1 VSFFRNTINLK
12 AWLTT
17 YSSLGAEIV
26 TLSAGR
32 KRKEFK
38 VHKSRICEK
47 SEFFSKAFTG
57 KFKEG
62 EEGVIYLPE
71 DAPDVVALFIEWV
84 YQSSITFR
92 FTEWQFYSL
101 VKLYV
106 FAQKICVVDL
116 ADRVMNHLQKNYELS
131 PTTKVQYI
139 SMSAKIVGYVYKNT
153 QSQSKLRDFCLHVFA
168 WDLCRNGNSP
178 LPPAYRLDELRDLSY
193 DFLMDYI
200 IYLSMNRSRILP
212 PGQLRF
218 GCTYHSHTPA
228 TEAASHCPST
238 ACQGYEN
245 LDWESLDGEGP
256 ESKEKGDAARERLLR
271 EENPRED

>member
-139 SMSAKIVGYVYKNT
+139 SMSAKTLKANPNSEISVSTYLLGIFVVT
-153 QSQSKLRDFCLHVFA
+153 ETLHCLRLTD
-168 WDLCRNGNSP
+168 
-178 LPPAYRLDELRDLSY
+178 
-193 DFLMDYI
+193 
-200 IYLSMNRSRILP
+200 SMN
-212 PGQLRF
+212 
-218 GCTYHSHTPA
+218 
-228 TEAASHCPST
+228 
-238 ACQGYEN
+238 YEIF
-245 LDWESLDGEGP
+245 P
-256 ESKEKGDAARERLLR
+256 TTF
-271 EENPRED
+271 